1 MATGDLEVG
10 GTAEH
15 RSGAGRR
22 DLLWGGG
29 ILLAFL
35 MVATGFMAGYNPRF
49 RRALI
54 GWGDYRLAVV
64 HTNDTLGY
72 LDGCG

>member
-10 GTAEH
+10 A
-15 RSGAGRR
+15 GAAGRPGAARR
-22 DLLWGGG
+22 DLLWGGL

-35 MVATGFMAGYNPRF
+35 MIATGFMAGYNPRF